1 MGINEVST
9 KVNGTIFDWGDVTIK
24 IAGERFEGI
33 TAIEYSQ
40 KRERTKVFGMTRSRA
55 PIGTTSGRYNAE
67 DGKISCN
74 RHTAQDIRDHLSA
87 LAGSLSYGDVKF
99 PIIVIMTRK
108 DGATI
113 TDVLPGCWIAAD
125 GGGGDESSSDPLK
138 EEIAFGCTGP
148 ITRNGKT
155 LAASPI

>member
-1 MGINEVST
+1 MGIHEAAIA
-9 KVNGTIFDWGDVTIK
+9 VNGEVYDWGDITIK

-33 TAIEYSQ
+33 TAINYSQ
-40 KRERTKVFGMTRSRA
+40 KRERVKVYGMNKSRA
-55 PIGTTSGRYNAE
+55 PIGTTAGKYNAE

-74 RHTAQDIRDHLSA
+74 SQCAQDIRDHLA
-87 LAGSLSYGDVKF
+87 TLGGGISYGDTKF
-99 PIIVIMTRK
+99 PIIVIRTRK
-108 DGATI
+108 TGAVI
-113 TDVLPGCWIAAD
+113 TDVLPGCWIISDD
-125 GGGGDESSSDPLK
+125 GGGEDSPDQLK